1 MKNIGSTIKERRL
14 KLNISVDELA
24 EKLGK
29 SRATIYR
36 YEGNDIDSMPVSVLE
51 PLAAALDTTPSE
63 LMGWDTPRSNTEH
76 KSQISIP
83 ALDKLCSQL
92 QNIPDVVQKDIIDW
106 ASERI
111 NSYKKQFAKNLREYR
126 DLKDVTRRSIESAT
140 GVNSETI
147 LYIERGRIDKL
158 TPSIASK
165 LAKYFGIN
173 VADMYRYDISSLLSK
188 NATETNYASP
198 NKMIISCE
206 NVSKS
211 DNKYRLRASLI
222 RKLATDF
229 MQENKQKCFSE
240 EQEKRGYDIISH
252 SSFIEIVIKT
262 AEKLDISP
270 LDKSFIEAFC
280 GALFSTDITLGDIT
294 MDGDH
299 VSNYLAK
306 LLSRLHL
313 NGYPQKNR

>member
-63 LMGWDTPRSNTEH
+63 LMGWDTPQLNTEH
-76 KSQISIP
+76 KSPASVP
-83 ALDKLCSQL
+83 ALNKLCGQL
-92 QNIPDVVQKDIIDW
+92 QNVPDVVQKDIIDW

-111 NSYKKQFAKNLREYR
+111 SSYKKQFAKNLREYR

-140 GVNSETI
+140 GVNSATI
-147 LYIERGRIDKL
+147 LHIERGRINEL

-165 LAKYFGIN
+165 LAEYFGVN
-173 VADMYRYDISSLLSK
+173 VADMYKYDISSLLSK
-188 NATETNYASP
+188 NAAETDYASP
-198 NKMIISCE
+198 NKTIISHGNALE
-206 NVSKS
+206 YNNYYQI
-211 DNKYRLRASLI
+211 DASLI
-222 RKLATDF
+222 REMAADF
-229 MQENKQKCFSE
+229 MQKNKQKFFSK
-240 EQEKRGYDIISH
+240 EQEKRFYLIINH
-252 SSFIEIVIKT
+252 SSFIETVIKT
-262 AEKLDISP
+262 AKKVGISP
-270 LDKSFIEAFC
+270 LDRSFIEALC
-280 GALFSTDITLGDIT
+280 GAFLNADITLDDIT
-294 MDGDH
+294 RDGNH
-299 VSNYLAK
+299 VSTCLAK

-313 NGYPQKNR
+313 NK

>member
-111 NSYKKQFAKNLREYR
+111 NNYKKQFAKNLREYR

-140 GVNSETI
+140 GVNSATI
-147 LYIERGRIDKL
+147 LYIERGGIDKL

-165 LAKYFGIN
+165 LAEYFGIN
-173 VADMYRYDISSLLSK
+173 VADMYKYDISSLLSK
-188 NATETNYASP
+188 NATETDHASP
-198 NKMIISCE
+198 NKMIVSHE
-206 NVSKS
+206 NALKS
-211 DNKYRLRASLI
+211 NIYYQINASQI
-222 RKLATDF
+222 RKMVADF
-229 MQENKQKCFSE
+229 MQKNKHKRFSE
-240 EQEKRGYDIISH
+240 EQEKRFYLIINH
-252 SSFIEIVIKT
+252 SSFIEIVIST
-262 AEKLDISP
+262 AKKLGISP
-270 LDKSFIEAFC
+270 LDRSFIEALC
-280 GALFSTDITLGDIT
+280 GAFLNEGITLGDIT
-294 MDGDH
+294 GGVEH
-299 VSNYLAK
+299 VSTYLAK
-306 LLSRLHL
+306 LLSHL
-313 NGYPQKNR
+313 PLKKYP

>member
-63 LMGWDTPRSNTEH
+63 LMGWDTPQLNTEH
-76 KSQISIP
+76 KSPASVP
-83 ALDKLCSQL
+83 ALNKLCDQL
-92 QNIPDVVQKDIIDW
+92 QNVPDVVQKDIIDW

-111 NSYKKQFAKNLREYR
+111 SSYEKQFAKNLREYR

-140 GVNSETI
+140 GVNSATI
-147 LYIERGRIDKL
+147 LHIERGRIDEL

-165 LAKYFGIN
+165 LAKYFGVN
-173 VADMYRYDISSLLSK
+173 VADMYKYDISSLLSK
-188 NATETNYASP
+188 NVAETGHASP
-198 NKMIISCE
+198 NKTIVSHE
-206 NVSKS
+206 NALSNIYYQIDAKP
-211 DNKYRLRASLI
+211 I
-222 RKLATDF
+222 REMAADF
-229 MQENKQKCFSE
+229 MQKNKQKFFSK
-240 EQEKRGYDIISH
+240 EQEKRFYLIINH
-252 SSFIEIVIKT
+252 SSFIEMVIKT
-262 AEKLDISP
+262 AKKVGISP
-270 LDKSFIEAFC
+270 FDRSFIEALC
-280 GALFSTDITLGDIT
+280 GTFLNEDITLDDIT
-294 MDGDH
+294 KDGNH
-299 VSNYLAK
+299 VSTYLAK

-313 NGYPQKNR
+313 NK